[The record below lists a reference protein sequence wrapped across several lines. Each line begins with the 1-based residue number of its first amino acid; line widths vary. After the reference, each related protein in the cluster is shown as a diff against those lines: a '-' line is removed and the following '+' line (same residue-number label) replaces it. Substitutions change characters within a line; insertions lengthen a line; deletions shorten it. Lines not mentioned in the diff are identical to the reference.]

1 MATAARAERS
11 APSEG
16 RVLFLVGAVQFVNAL
31 DFMMVMPLGPD
42 FARALA
48 IPASKLGYI
57 GGAYTAAAAVA
68 GLVGMI
74 FLDRFDRR
82 QALAVAMLGL
92 VCGTAAGGFAQGL
105 PSLLAARVLAGACGG
120 PAAALSLSIIADLI
134 PAERRGRALGAVM
147 GAFSVA
153 SVLGVPLGLEA
164 ARLGGWRAP
173 FLGTAVLGLIVAA
186 GAIILLPPFRA
197 HLATSPDERTSP
209 PWAMLRRPAVL
220 YTLAA
225 VASVMV
231 AGFAIIPNL
240 SAYLQ
245 HNLGYPREHLGLL
258 YFVGGIV
265 SFVAMRY
272 VGGIVDRR
280 GAPRVAA
287 VATLL
292 FVAVLALGFVRP
304 ASWLPVLALFV
315 GFMVANSLRA
325 VAMSTLTTRV
335 PGPAER
341 ARFMS
346 TQSAVQ
352 HLAAAL
358 GAFLAAAFLGERR
371 DGSLAGM
378 PLVAGVAALLG
389 LLLPV
394 FLWLLSRRLD
404 ADAVEAG
411 SVRD

>member
-1 MATAARAERS
+1 MLATARPERS

-68 GLVGMI
+68 GLVGML

-82 QALAVAMLGL
+82 HALAVAMLGL
-92 VCGTAAGGFAQGL
+92 VSGTAAGGFAQGL

-186 GAIILLPPFRA
+186 AAIILLPPFRA
-197 HLATSPDERTSP
+197 HLEASPGERPSP
-209 PWAMLRRPAVL
+209 PWAMLRRPAVV
-220 YTLAA
+220 YALAA

>member
-1 MATAARAERS
+1 VLATARPERS

-68 GLVGMI
+68 GLVGML

-82 QALAVAMLGL
+82 HALAVAMLGL
-92 VCGTAAGGFAQGL
+92 VSGTAAGGFAQGL

-186 GAIILLPPFRA
+186 AAIILLPPFRA
-197 HLATSPDERTSP
+197 HLEASPGERPSP
-209 PWAMLRRPAVL
+209 PWAMLRRPAVV
-220 YTLAA
+220 YALAA